1 MRKAI
6 TLLQS
11 AARLF
16 GTATITGKEI
26 TAVAGSVDEDQVAQV
41 VALCKTNQVDGANR
55 IIESILKDG
64 FPGLQIIT
72 QFAERV
78 VDDEGVSDTVKGK
91 ICARI
96 AEADKALVDG
106 ADESLQLMAIVS
118 TACVAMKA

>member
-1 MRKAI
+1 MFERRPAFCQ
-6 TLLQS
+6 T
-11 AARLF
+11 RW
-16 GTATITGKEI
+16 KE
-26 TAVAGSVDEDQVAQV
+26 VSQLPNV
-41 VALCKTNQVDGANR
+41 VFEAEFEFCKTNQVDGANR
-55 IIESILKDG
+55 LIESILKDG

-78 VDDEGVSDTVKGK
+78 VDDEGVSDAVKGK